1 MIALLFG
8 RLFWG
13 SISDIWSCK
22 HSLLCVLLLSFHFLL
37 NYWHTFLSFVWH
49 DKLCFCF
56 SPFSISFL
64 RSYPAFMLGFY
75 AFDSWMNANQWIHL
89 KRCLSRIVMGLLR
102 RTSKIDIL
110 TVNFQGSQLSSL
122 KRLYFKLISKEKLNG
137 KSFQTN

>member
-1 MIALLFG
+1 MQTQPTLRSSSF
-8 RLFWG
+8 F
-13 SISDIWSCK
+13 
-22 HSLLCVLLLSFHFLL
+22 LLLAKLLTHISFFRIARQVVFLFL
-37 NYWHTFLSFVWH
+37 TF
-49 DKLCFCF
+49 
-56 SPFSISFL
+56 FSISFL

-122 KRLYFKLISKEKLNG
+122 KRLYFKPISKEKLNG
-137 KSFQTN
+137 KSFETNN

>member
-1 MIALLFG
+1 MQTQPTLRSSSF
-8 RLFWG
+8 F
-13 SISDIWSCK
+13 
-22 HSLLCVLLLSFHFLL
+22 LLLAKLLTHISFFRIARQVVFLFL
-37 NYWHTFLSFVWH
+37 TF
-49 DKLCFCF
+49 
-56 SPFSISFL
+56 FSISFL